1 MEFQKILGSYTL
13 SLTSISGKVGCS
25 WSNVPQSI
33 GFVVLKWLYEQGGK
47 NEIQISKKDYKIT
60 DGISFV

>member
-25 WSNVPQSI
+25 WSNVSQSI

-47 NEIQISKKDYKIT
+47 NEIQISEKDYKIT